1 VQWLEEIW
9 VFRHSFTTPDVPA
22 TSSILRIMP
31 QTINWQPSDRF
42 DSDAQL
48 LTLFGWERNCTEF
61 FARFILA
68 LHDIS

>member
-1 VQWLEEIW
+1 
-9 VFRHSFTTPDVPA
+9 
-22 TSSILRIMP
+22 MP